1 MFLQR
6 TISSMVFAPLVG
18 FAVYLGDGYFAA
30 LLAVISLA
38 AAVEYRR
45 LMSQAGVSIPAPFVV
60 ITAAVGLSGYWGGPA
75 HLLIALI
82 FGAMVLLVLAL
93 FSTDVPAALYG
104 LSGELYLGG
113 FLGALG
119 LLRMGQDGRSWA
131 LMVLLVTWATD
142 VGAYLGGSALGKHK
156 MAPDISPSKSW
167 EGAICGVLAAS
178 ATGGALSGFL
188 GFPKL
193 FALVVGL
200 LLGILAE
207 AGDLMESLLKR
218 FCKAK
223 DSGKVIPGHGGVLD
237 RFDSLL
243 FTGAGGLLFRFLSG
257 MLSSL

>member
-6 TISSMVFAPLVG
+6 TISSMFFAPLVG
-18 FAVYLGDGYFAA
+18 YAIYLGDGYFAA
-30 LLAVISLA
+30 LLAVVSLSA
-38 AAVEYRR
+38 AIEYRR
-45 LMSQAGVSIPAPFVV
+45 LLNQAGVSVPELFCA
-60 ITAAVGLSGYWGGPA
+60 ITAVVGLSGYWGQPEY
-75 HLLIALI
+75 LFVALMA
-82 FGAMVLLVLAL
+82 GAMALLMVAL
-93 FSTDVPAALYG
+93 FTRDVPATLCS
-104 LSGELYLGG
+104 LSGEIYLGG

-131 LMVLLVTWATD
+131 LLVLLVTWATD
-142 VGAYLGGSALGKHK
+142 VGAYLGGSVFGRHK

-178 ATGGALSGFL
+178 ATGGALSGLL
-188 GFPKL
+188 GFPQH
-193 FALVVGL
+193 FALVIGL
-200 LLGILAE
+200 VLGVLAE

-243 FTGAGGLLFRFLSG
+243 FTGAGGLLIRFFCNL
-257 MLSSL
+257 LSSL